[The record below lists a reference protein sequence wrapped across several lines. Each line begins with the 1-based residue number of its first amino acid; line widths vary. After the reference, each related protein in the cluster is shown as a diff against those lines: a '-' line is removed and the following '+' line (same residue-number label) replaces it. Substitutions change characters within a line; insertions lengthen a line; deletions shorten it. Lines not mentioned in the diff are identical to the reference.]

1 MSNFPYYRFRCE
13 MLAGQVIWPT
23 ESLILVAWSGPL
35 EFFPEDVTVGDITT
49 RAHSVLRGVSLPITG
64 AAIHSHGYAQSDP
77 ALIQG
82 ITIGAT
88 ITYFTMA
95 RKMGTTASSQL
106 LLYIDEAWD
115 LPWTANGLDL
125 PVQPDW
131 LAMEGWFRP

>member
-1 MSNFPYYRFRCE
+1 
-13 MLAGQVIWPT
+13 
-23 ESLILVAWSGPL
+23 
-35 EFFPEDVTVGDITT
+35 
-49 RAHSVLRGVSLPITG
+49 
-64 AAIHSHGYAQSDP
+64 
-77 ALIQG
+77 
-82 ITIGAT
+82 
-88 ITYFTMA
+88 MA